1 MWYWI
6 IKVSILSFILIFLLH
21 YLYSFFLSTLTVPKI
36 KDLVTLPQE
45 KYDKM
50 FYSLQSADPSDNN
63 GNNGSNN
70 VSNNVS
76 NNGSNNGSNNV
87 SNNGSNNGSN
97 NTQSMKED
105 LINFLKD
112 IGSKPQASSN
122 TSTFGSLDENVSSFS
137 FSR

>member
-50 FYSLQSADPSDNN
+50 FHSLQSANPSDNN
-63 GNNGSNN
+63 GNNGN
-70 VSNNVS
+70 
-76 NNGSNNGSNNV
+76 NNGNN
-87 SNNGSNNGSN
+87 N

-122 TSTFGSLDENVSSFS
+122 TSAFGSLDENVSSFS

>member
-50 FYSLQSADPSDNN
+50 FYSLQSADPSNN
-63 GNNGSNN
+63 NSNNGSNN
-70 VSNNVS
+70 VN

-87 SNNGSNNGSN
+87 SNNVSN

>member
-21 YLYSFFLSTLTVPKI
+21 YLYSFFVSTLTVPKV

-50 FYSLQSADPSDNN
+50 FHSLHDTHYSTTTDSNVIINGNN
-63 GNNGSNN
+63 GNNG
-70 VSNNVS
+70 
-76 NNGSNNGSNNV
+76 
-87 SNNGSNNGSN
+87 N

-112 IGSKPQASSN
+112 IGSKPQPSIN
-122 TSTFGSLDENVSSFS
+122 TSGAFGSSLDTNISSFS
-137 FSR
+137 FSK

>member
-50 FYSLQSADPSDNN
+50 FHSLQSADPSDNN

-70 VSNNVS
+70 
-76 NNGSNNGSNNV
+76 GSNNV
-87 SNNGSNNGSN
+87 SNNVSNNGSN